1 MVDRLNLSSVMPEK
15 RRSVKKRDFDFT
27 SLGPVKGA
35 NRRRKRIGRGHGS
48 GWGKTSGRGE
58 KGQKSRTGYSHKAG
72 FEGGQNPLY
81 KRIPKRG
88 FTNIFK
94 QEFQIVNLWLLA
106 KHNISG
112 EVSLESL
119 KEKSLIQKLNVPV
132 KLLGHGDLTS
142 KVVITVHAAS
152 KSAIDKVK
160 KAGGE
165 VKIIGS
171 KS

>member
-1 MVDRLNLSSVMPEK
+1 MADKLNLSNVMPEK
-15 RRSVKKRDFDFT
+15 KRSVKKRVFDFT

-48 GWGKTSGRGE
+48 GWGKTAGRGE
-58 KGQKSRTGYSHKAG
+58 KGQKARTGYSHKAG

-81 KRIPKRG
+81 KRVPKRG

-94 QEFQIVNLWLLA
+94 QEFQIVNLWILA
-106 KHNISG
+106 KNNISG
-112 EVSLESL
+112 EVTIETL
-119 KEKSLIQKLNVPV
+119 KEKNLIQKLNVPV
-132 KLLGHGDLTS
+132 KLLGHGDFSS
-142 KVVITVHAAS
+142 KIVIAVHAAS
-152 KSAIDKVK
+152 QSAIDKVK